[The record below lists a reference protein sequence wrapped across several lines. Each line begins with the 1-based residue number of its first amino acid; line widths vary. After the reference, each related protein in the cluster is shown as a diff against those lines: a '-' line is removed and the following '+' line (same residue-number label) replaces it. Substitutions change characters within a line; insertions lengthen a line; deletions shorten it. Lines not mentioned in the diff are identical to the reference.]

1 MAEIKMQRR
10 HGYSDLDDVRSRI
23 EGLADRVSDKI
34 GGSWSW
40 EGNDAVCEARGAKA
54 RVGYDEENVL
64 IEISLPLMLRPLQ
77 ARLESKIEEYYGR
90 YFERD

>member
-54 RVGYDEENVL
+54 RVGYDEENVS
-64 IEISLPLMLRPLQ
+64 IEVSLPLMLRPLG

>member
-1 MAEIKMQRR
+1 MSEIKMQRR

-34 GGSWSW
+34 GGTWTW
-40 EGNDAVCEARGAKA
+40 EGNDADCKARGAKA
-54 RVGYDEENVL
+54 RVGYDEENVS

>member
-34 GGSWSW
+34 GGTWSW